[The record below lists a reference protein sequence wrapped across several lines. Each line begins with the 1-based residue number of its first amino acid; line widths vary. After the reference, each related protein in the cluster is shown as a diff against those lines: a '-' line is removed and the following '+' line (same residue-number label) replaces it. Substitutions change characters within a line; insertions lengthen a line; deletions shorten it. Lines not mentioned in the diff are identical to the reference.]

1 MNKSYVYETC
11 CVNANGDDISEM
23 VDLSREIT
31 WKTLI
36 KHVSVGEIETVLPN
50 ENPKLSKDWSV
61 RFYKSKYKGQP
72 CYYIDHS
79 AIEYIFIK
87 K

>member
-11 CVNANGDDISEM
+11 CVNANGYDISEM
-23 VDLSREIT
+23 VELSREIT

-36 KHVSVGEIETVLPN
+36 KHVSIDEIESVLPN
-50 ENPKLSKDWSV
+50 ENPKLNKDWSV
-61 RFYKSKYKGQP
+61 RFYKSKYKGVP

-79 AIEYIFIK
+79 AIEYVFVK
-87 K
+87 R